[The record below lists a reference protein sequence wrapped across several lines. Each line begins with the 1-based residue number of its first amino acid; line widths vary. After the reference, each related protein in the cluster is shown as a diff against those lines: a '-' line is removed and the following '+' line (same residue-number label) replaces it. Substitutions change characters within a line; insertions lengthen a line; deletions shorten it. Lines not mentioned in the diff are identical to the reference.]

1 MKAVITDKIS
11 NLRLGKNDIQ
21 LLDTGELSPLA
32 AHKDS
37 CRTAPLTI
45 HGGYLYQKQTAVTT
59 VRKEYCLDI
68 AVADSDLFK
77 LVGGMGGAKPNSK
90 IMRGPILGKEFL
102 SALRVSVESK
112 NKVGA
117 RGYPYDPP
125 PRAHIYKI

>member
-1 MKAVITDKIS
+1 M
-11 NLRLGKNDIQ
+11 
-21 LLDTGELSPLA
+21 
-32 AHKDS
+32 
-37 CRTAPLTI
+37 
-45 HGGYLYQKQTAVTT
+45 T

-77 LVGGMGGAKPNSK
+77 LVEGGGGGAKPNSK
-90 IMRGPILGKEFL
+90 IMRMRGPILRKEFL

-117 RGYPYDPP
+117 PGSPYDPL